1 MKEKIQT
8 LFEDDHIIA
17 VSKPSG
23 LLTIKDRLGK
33 EPNLFDYLKKNY
45 EELRL
50 IHRLDRDTSG
60 LIIFAKNET
69 AQKAFS
75 PLFERHEIVKIYHAI
90 VAGKPMKEEGLIE
103 NFIEENLQ
111 IPGTY
116 RVGNQKGKLA
126 ISFFKVLEQYKRNC
140 LIGFDIRTGRTH
152 QIRVHAKF
160 IGTPL
165 AFDPLYNPQNGIFV
179 SHLKPKFK
187 QNLEEERSIIQRLS
201 LHSQSLAFVHPI
213 TQEEHNIECPYPKD
227 FEKAL
232 EILRK
237 YSE

>member
-8 LFEDDHIIA
+8 LFEDNYIIA

-33 EPNLFDYLKKNY
+33 EPNLFDYLKKNN

-60 LIIFAKNET
+60 LIIFAKNEE

-75 PLFERHEIVKIYHAI
+75 PLFERHEIIKIYHAI
-90 VAGKPMKEEGLIE
+90 VAGKPVKNEGLIE

-111 IPGTY
+111 FPGTY

-126 ISFFKVLEQYKRNC
+126 VSFFKVLETYKQNC

-165 AFDPLYNPQNGIFV
+165 AFDSLYNPYNGIYV
-179 SHLKPKFK
+179 SKLKSKFK
-187 QNLEEERSIIQRLS
+187 QTIGEERSIIQRLS
-201 LHSQSLAFVHPI
+201 LHSHSLAFVHPF
-213 TQEEHNIECPYPKD
+213 TGMEQNIECPYPKD
-227 FEKAL
+227 FEKAI

-237 YSE
+237 YKN

>member
-1 MKEKIQT
+1 
-8 LFEDDHIIA
+8 
-17 VSKPSG
+17 
-23 LLTIKDRLGK
+23 
-33 EPNLFDYLKKNY
+33 
-45 EELRL
+45 
-50 IHRLDRDTSG
+50 
-60 LIIFAKNET
+60 
-69 AQKAFS
+69 
-75 PLFERHEIVKIYHAI
+75 
-90 VAGKPMKEEGLIE
+90 LIE

-111 IPGTY
+111 FPGTY

-126 ISFFKVLEQYKRNC
+126 VSFFKILETYKRNC

-179 SHLKPKFK
+179 SQLKSKFK
-187 QNLEEERSIIQRLS
+187 QNFEEERSIIQRLS

-213 TQEEHNIECPYPKD
+213 TGKEYYIECPYPKD
-227 FEKAL
+227 FEKAI

-237 YSE
+237 YN